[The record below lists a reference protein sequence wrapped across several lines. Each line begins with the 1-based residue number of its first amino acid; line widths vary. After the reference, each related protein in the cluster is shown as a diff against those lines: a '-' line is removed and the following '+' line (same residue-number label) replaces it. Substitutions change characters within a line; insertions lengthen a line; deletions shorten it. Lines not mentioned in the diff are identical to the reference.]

1 MSFPGTK
8 RKIMAVSRL
17 LATESEETW
26 ACNGGVKKVANIP
39 TQINDLVIKNRITL
53 NDRRLD

>member
-39 TQINDLVIKNRITL
+39 TQINDLVIKKSYYTE
-53 NDRRLD
+53 

>member
-17 LATESEETW
+17 MATESEETW
-26 ACNGGVKKVANIP
+26 ACNGGVKKVASVP
-39 TQINDLVIKNRITL
+39 TQINNLVIKIRITL
-53 NDRRLD
+53 NDRCLY